1 LKQFERD
8 YKKMGKVDFFSIAFQ
23 KQNPIFFGGEA
34 VVGTVNI
41 QVKERFKINGV
52 KLIING
58 SAQVYW

>member
-1 LKQFERD
+1 
-8 YKKMGKVDFFSIAFQ
+8 MGKVDFFSIAFQ